1 MSASLTATMLRCV
14 VSLRRLDSDM
24 ELQLLH
30 MLLILATRS
39 RPMLMSD
46 LGDLTGLSQ
55 SSVSRNVQKLGE
67 RDHRGRPGFGFV
79 EVSEDPWD
87 HRNLLVVL
95 NKRGR
100 AFIARMESEC
110 Q

>member
-1 MSASLTATMLRCV
+1 MLRCV
-14 VSLRRLDSDM
+14 ALLRRLDSDM

-30 MLLILATRS
+30 MLLILASRQ
-39 RPMLMSD
+39 RPMLMGD

-79 EVSEDPWD
+79 AVSEDPYD
-87 HRNLLVVL
+87 HRNLMVVL